1 MNIVALGDGAC
12 NVADAFSKYSQ
23 YKIYK
28 INVDISGDRCY
39 NISKCE
45 TAEEYEAVALPKI
58 KTFFKGMKGETLFI
72 VGGSGKI
79 SCACLKIMQYIKK
92 LPISILYLKP
102 DLEML
107 NEVQKMQERLVFGVL
122 QEYTRSGVFE
132 KMYVAST
139 PDIEVAVGGAPI
151 LGYYDKINEALV
163 STLHMINVF
172 ENTKSVMGSVERSK
186 ETYRIISVG
195 IFDIKNNSEKMFF
208 SLDNA
213 RDKCYIYSINEN
225 RLKTDEELYTRLK
238 NQIKTKEQE
247 NLNIS
252 FAIYA
257 NDYEYDLGYVIER
270 TPHIQTN
277 TKPAE

>member
-12 NVADAFSKYSQ
+12 NVAGEFSKYSQ

-39 NISKCE
+39 NIPKCE

-172 ENTKSVMGSVERSK
+172 ENTKSVMGSVKRSK

-208 SLDNA
+208 
-213 RDKCYIYSINEN
+213 
-225 RLKTDEELYTRLK
+225 
-238 NQIKTKEQE
+238 
-247 NLNIS
+247 
-252 FAIYA
+252 
-257 NDYEYDLGYVIER
+257 
-270 TPHIQTN
+270 
-277 TKPAE
+277 